1 MFYEEKTVNDYLVG
15 TSQELEMDG
24 TNAVPGPVIDAAL
37 GGRKVAVGVNVSVAG
52 GASAAK
58 LNIEYSFDGVNF
70 SAPTEVSDDISADQT
85 GVKTYL
91 VDLTGIQV
99 PYYRLSLGGVASLG
113 TAGRFQLIYAIP
125 ANQYV

>member
-1 MFYEEKTVNDYLVG
+1 MYEEKTVNDYLVG
-15 TSQELEMDG
+15 TSEELAMNG
-24 TNAVPGPVIDAAL
+24 TNAVPGPVISAAL
-37 GGRKVAVGVNVSVAG
+37 GGRKVAVGVNVTVAG

-70 SAPTEVSDDISADQT
+70 SAPTEINADIAANAT

-91 VDLTGIQV
+91 TDLTGIQV

-113 TAGRFQLIYAIP
+113 TTGRFHFIYAIP